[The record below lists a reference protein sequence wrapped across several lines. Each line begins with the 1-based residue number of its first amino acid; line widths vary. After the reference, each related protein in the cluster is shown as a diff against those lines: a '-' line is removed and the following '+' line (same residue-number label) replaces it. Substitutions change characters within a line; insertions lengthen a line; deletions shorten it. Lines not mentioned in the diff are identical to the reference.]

1 MVVTLYFVEILM
13 DAQQLI
19 TEFLASEH
27 GAQATQALSAQG
39 INAADAQQLLSQ
51 ATEAAH
57 AHVEQQNSGLMGE
70 HAGKSFFAAFAS
82 GLVRGDGFFKSLMEG
97 GEGILSGRV
106 AESLA
111 ARAGVDSSTASAVA
125 AAATP
130 YIVAFL
136 KEKLG

>member
-1 MVVTLYFVEILM
+1 M

-19 TEFLASEH
+19 SEFLASDH
-27 GAQATQALSAQG
+27 GAQAAQALSDQG

-57 AHVEQQNSGLMGE
+57 AHVEQQSSGLMGE

-82 GLVRGDGFFKSLMEG
+82 GLVRGDGFFKSLVEG

-111 ARAGVDSSTASAVA
+111 SRAGVDSSTASAVA

>member
-1 MVVTLYFVEILM
+1 M

-19 TEFLASEH
+19 SEFLASDH
-27 GAQATQALSAQG
+27 GAQAVQALGQQG
-39 INAADAQQLLSQ
+39 ISGDDAQQLLGQ

-57 AHVEQQNSGLMGE
+57 AHVEEQQHGLMGE
-70 HAGKSFFAAFAS
+70 HAGKSFFAGFAA

-97 GEGILSGRV
+97 GEGIMSGRV

-111 ARAGVDSSTASAVA
+111 ARAGLDPSMASTVA

-136 KEKLG
+136 KQRLA

>member
-1 MVVTLYFVEILM
+1 M

-19 TEFLASEH
+19 SEFLASDH
-27 GAQATQALSAQG
+27 GAQAVQALGQQG
-39 INAADAQQLLSQ
+39 ISGDDAQQLLSQ

-57 AHVEQQNSGLMGE
+57 AHVEEQQQGLMGE
-70 HAGKSFFAAFAS
+70 HAGKSFFAGMAA

-97 GEGILSGRV
+97 GEGIMSGRV

-111 ARAGVDSSTASAVA
+111 ARAGLDPSMASTVA

-136 KEKLG
+136 KQRLA

>member
-1 MVVTLYFVEILM
+1 M

-19 TEFLASEH
+19 SEFLASDH
-27 GAQATQALSAQG
+27 GAQAAQALSSQG
-39 INAADAQQLLSQ
+39 FSDADTQQLLSQ

-57 AHVEQQNSGLMGE
+57 AHVEEQQGSGGLMGE
-70 HAGKSFFAAFAS
+70 HAGKSFFAAFAA
-82 GLVRGDGFFKSLMEG
+82 GLVRGDGFFKSLGEG
-97 GEGILSGRV
+97 GEGVITGRI

-111 ARAGVDSSTASAVA
+111 ARAGIDPSTASTVA

-136 KEKLG
+136 KQKFA